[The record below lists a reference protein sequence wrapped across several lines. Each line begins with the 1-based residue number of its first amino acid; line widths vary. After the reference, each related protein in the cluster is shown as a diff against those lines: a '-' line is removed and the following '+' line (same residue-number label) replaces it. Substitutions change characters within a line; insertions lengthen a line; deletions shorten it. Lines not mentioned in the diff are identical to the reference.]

1 MDMSNNNAKN
11 FSYLIGAVI
20 LIIIGLFLWNK
31 DKDEDK
37 DPDPQPIEE
46 EIDQPTVVSNPPIL
60 RKNSAGEFDLIMAY
74 KSAKIFNPK
83 SQLWDPVE
91 LRGYLTKTSLFE
103 NKQNGDVVEDI
114 LNGPQIRA
122 KQGETIKLNL
132 VNQLP
137 VEDKSTCPDEVENI
151 NIPHCFNTT
160 NLHTHGLWVSPQGN
174 SDNVFLK
181 IKPKENFHYQFKIE
195 DNHPAGTFWYHSHV
209 HGSTALQVSSGMAGA
224 LIIEGSRKPE
234 FNQGKIT
241 KTGDMDIL
249 WKDDKADLYSN
260 DKILVFQQIQYD
272 CNPQNDT
279 NSSSAPQGQ
288 SNCKGNLENYTGL
301 ASPTS
306 WGTSERYTSIN
317 GKVLGEL
324 KVEQNQFNRWR
335 MIHGGIRDTVALTFK
350 ELPDS
355 ANFTA
360 EQTIAACSA
369 YQFRD
374 KKGEFEQLN
383 TLRVNT
389 IAQDGLTMDH
399 LQTRGISVFQPGY
412 RHDAM
417 IAFPSANKYC
427 VFDRRLDVD
436 DQINAPLVS
445 RVVPHIAPSNPL
457 NAQLIAWVN
466 VKPSQIPE
474 KTAMQYLESQAQKIG
489 LSQDI
494 IQQLSQGNLSAFVD
508 HASLITPE
516 LDQTTAASPK
526 QFTAFSI
533 DLQRG
538 PKFGVKHEQDGPLL
552 SFGDEFAGT
561 SSVANQY
568 VRQLPLNQVQDWEIT
583 SDFVGHPFHVHVNP
597 FQIVKILDRNGN
609 DVSSLDNDIKDIETD
624 GTVDI
629 QYRGLKGTFKDTL
642 FIKQGY
648 RIFVRSHYK
657 KFEGDFVMHCHI
669 LDHED
674 QGMMEINRI
683 CGDKFPCNSPL
694 PSHHH

>member
-1 MDMSNNNAKN
+1 MSNNKGKN
-11 FSYLIGAVI
+11 LAYIIVGVI
-20 LIIIGLFLWNK
+20 LILMGIFIWNK
-31 DKDEDK
+31 QHDKDDDTPPE
-37 DPDPQPIEE
+37 PA
-46 EIDQPTVVSNPPIL
+46 DQPTVVSNPPTL
-60 RKNSAGEFDLIMAY
+60 KKNAKGEYDLIMAY
-74 KSAKIFNPK
+74 KTAKLFNPNT
-83 SQLWDPVE
+83 QLWDAVQ
-91 LRGYLTKTSLFE
+91 LRGYLTKPELFA
-103 NKQNGDVVEDI
+103 NKQAGDFVEDI

-132 VNQLP
+132 LNQLP
-137 VEDKSTCPDEVENI
+137 VEDQATCPDDVENI
-151 NIPHCFNTT
+151 NEPHCFNTT

-174 SDNVFLK
+174 SDNVFLT
-181 IKPKENFHYQFKIE
+181 IKPKENVHYQFKIE

-249 WKDDKADLYSN
+249 WKDSKFDRYSN
-260 DKILVFQQIQYD
+260 DKVLVFQQIQYD
-272 CNPQNDT
+272 CLPQDEVE
-279 NSSSAPQGQ
+279 SSSASPGQ
-288 SNCKGNLENYTGL
+288 STCKGVLENYTGL
-301 ASPTS
+301 ANPNS
-306 WGTSERYTSIN
+306 WGTSQRYTSIN

-355 ANFTA
+355 TNFTS

-369 YQFRD
+369 YQSPD
-374 KKGEFEQLN
+374 KKNEFEQLK
-383 TLRVNT
+383 TLTVNT

-399 LQTRGISVFQPGY
+399 LQTRSISVFQPGY

-417 IAFPSANKYC
+417 IAFPSTNKYC
-427 VFDRRLDVD
+427 VFDRRLNAD
-436 DQINAPLVS
+436 DQINAPFLV
-445 RVVPHIAPSNPL
+445 RPTIAPSSPL

-466 VKPSQIPE
+466 VQPSKLPTQ
-474 KTAMQYLESQAQKIG
+474 TATQYLESQAQKIG
-489 LSQDI
+489 LSKDI
-494 IQQLSQGNLSAFVD
+494 AQQLGQGNLSAFID
-508 HASLITPE
+508 HATLMTPE
-516 LDQTTAASPK
+516 LDQSTAARSK

-552 SFGDEFAGT
+552 SFGDAFSGT

-568 VRQLPLNQVQDWEIT
+568 VRQLPINQTQEWEIT
-583 SDFVGHPFHVHVNP
+583 SDFVGHPFHIHVNP

-609 DVSSLDNDIKDIETD
+609 DVSSIDNDIKDIEND

-629 QYRGLKGTFKDTL
+629 QYRGLKGLFKDTL

-683 CGDKFPCNSPL
+683 CGDKFPCDSPL
-694 PSHHH
+694 PSHQH